1 MLYHKITWSIYL
13 LRTDKFIISLSYLM
27 FYNDDDDVIIITNYN
42 NNNNNNNNG
51 FQDSNS
57 KPFVMKTLV
66 SHVHERRIKK

>member
-1 MLYHKITWSIYL
+1 
-13 LRTDKFIISLSYLM
+13 M